1 MADTTTT
8 TYSLTKPEVGA
19 SADTW
24 GTKLNANLDTIDDL
38 LDGTSAVSNMD
49 LNTPDIDGGTIDG
62 TAINGGTIG
71 GTTAVTGTANFT
83 NISYTGTISG
93 DGSGLTGVEPF
104 TSGTVMFFQQTSA
117 PTGWTKSTSH
127 NNKAIRIVSGTVGTG
142 GNSAFTTAFASYTP
156 AGNVSVSGSVS
167 MSGNIGST
175 TLSTNQIP
183 SHSHGY
189 LGYGN
194 RNYQNEGNDQAGDV
208 NKHAGTGINKNTN
221 STGGGGSH
229 NHNHNLSGSLAVNS
243 SSFSGTAKDLAV
255 QYVDTIIATKD

>member
-8 TYSLTKPEVGA
+8 NYSLTKPEVGA

-24 GTKLNANLDTIDDL
+24 GTKLNANLDTIDSQMKTNADAIASVNTDL
-38 LDGTSAVSNMD
+38 VNDTTPQLGGNLD
-49 LNTPDIDGGTIDG
+49 LNSNTIQG
-62 TAINGGTIG
+62 
-71 GTTAVTGTANFT
+71 
-83 NISYTGTISG
+83 TGTINMTGTVTATSFS
-93 DGSGLTGVEPF
+93 GSGANLTGIEAF
-104 TSGTVMFFQQTSA
+104 ASGTVMFFQQTSA
-117 PTGWTKSTSH
+117 PTGWTKSTAH

-183 SHSHGY
+183 SHSHQMKRTGPNNPQQEI
-189 LGYGN
+189 LGGALQSWKY
-194 RNYQNEGNDQAGDV
+194 V
-208 NKHAGTGINKNTN
+208 NTE

-229 NHNHNLSGSLAVNS
+229 NHNHNLSGSLSVNS
-243 SSFSGTAKDLAV
+243 STFSGTAKDLAV